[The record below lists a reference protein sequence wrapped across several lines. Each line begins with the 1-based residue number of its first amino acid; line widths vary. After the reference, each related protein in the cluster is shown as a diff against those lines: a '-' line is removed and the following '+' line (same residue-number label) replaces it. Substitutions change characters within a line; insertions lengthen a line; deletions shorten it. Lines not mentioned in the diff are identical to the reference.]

1 MATPPDKKKL
11 KGFKEFDPSKYIDV
25 EPTIEEAVMKNAVV
39 VSFGRMNPI
48 TSGHEKLIDKV
59 TSEAARRKADPMVFM
74 SHSQDAKKN
83 PLSYDDKVKFAKKA
97 FGNTIQ
103 KSNSKTIIDIAKSL
117 SGKYKNFVMVVGSDR
132 VDEFQKMLTKYNG
145 KEFNFENIEIV
156 SAGERDPDAEGVEGM
171 SASKMRSLAS
181 DNNVKEFSKGLP
193 KKLQSSAPTIM
204 AAVRKGMNM
213 TEETTNENIDE
224 ALNQQQRRKRSIAMR
239 KNRFKVRRG
248 KQKSERKTATRDVL
262 LKRARKA
269 AFSILKKKFAK
280 NRPYAELSAGEKQ
293 VIDKRIEKVSPKR
306 IEAIARKLVPVV
318 KQRERDRRA
327 SKAAAASGASKNESV
342 NEASLKDTRTLKR
355 PHQLMDSNN
364 KPKFDARFRMFK
376 KKNVNESVED
386 FTEELVDLIESTEKF
401 VEAKLPHAL
410 DPNKSLKHAYK
421 DRGVDRDNDGDV
433 DKFDKQDIPDEITGA
448 EKINQ
453 TAKMLKKN
461 AGELKHTR
469 KGMAYEEVEPILEY
483 ESDLAKMK
491 KVDSY
496 KVGDKIY
503 TKVGG
508 RWHKGHVTTPLN
520 KAGNHG
526 VKFQHGGKTHSY
538 VSSPDELRLHV
549 EEVELD
555 EISMSA
561 LNNYTAAANKD
572 YDKAHAAGDHKK
584 TFKRALGL
592 MKASGKKI
600 EKDTNNIRN
609 ALRKEE
615 IDEAVDKSSDVYK
628 QYLELKKKS
637 VKELRDMIK
646 RSSKVVDVSGYDK
659 HGAISD
665 ILRSRHGNKKVAA
678 AMGLDEATFKVDIQG
693 LPAMFIDAESAPQ
706 VKKTLRQMLKKPDDT
721 IKAVDRVQPAEVKK
735 HFRLKALGKEEE
747 SDPVKEA
754 YYYAGVAYRKK
765 PDFLKDKEKKEKENK
780 PVKEEAGAGEEGTDK
795 LVKKYK
801 KDTPNCS

>member
-1 MATPPDKKKL
+1 MAKPPDKKKL
-11 KGFKEFDPSKYIDV
+11 KGFKEFDPSKYIDT
-25 EPTIEEAVMKNAVV
+25 EPTIEEAVMKNTVV

-48 TSGHEKLIDKV
+48 TVGHEKLIDKV

-103 KSNSKTIIDIAKSL
+103 KSNAKTIIDIAKSL
-117 SGKYKNFVMVVGSDR
+117 TGKYKNFVMVVGSDR

-145 KEFNFENIEIV
+145 KDFNFENIEIV

-171 SASKMRSLAS
+171 SASKMRSLAAA
-181 DNNVKEFSKGLP
+181 NNTKDFSKGLP
-193 KKLQSSAPTIM
+193 KKLQSSASTIM

-213 TEETTNENIDE
+213 TEETINENIDE

-248 KQKSERKTATRDVL
+248 KQKSERRTASRDVL

-269 AFSILKKKFAK
+269 AINVFKKKFAK
-280 NRPYAELSAGEKQ
+280 NRPYGDLSAGEKQ
-293 VIDKRIEKVSPKR
+293 MIDKRIEKISPKR
-306 IEAIARKLVPVV
+306 IASIARKLVPVV

-327 SKAAAASGASKNESV
+327 SKNSAAKASPKNESL
-342 NEASLKDTRTLKR
+342 NEASYKDARTLKR
-355 PHQLMDSNN
+355 PHQLMDSDN

-386 FTEELVDLIESTEKF
+386 FTQELTDLIESTEQF
-401 VEAKLPHAL
+401 A
-410 DPNKSLKHAYK
+410 
-421 DRGVDRDNDGDV
+421 
-433 DKFDKQDIPDEITGA
+433 
-448 EKINQ
+448 
-453 TAKMLKKN
+453 
-461 AGELKHTR
+461 
-469 KGMAYEEVEPILEY
+469 
-483 ESDLAKMK
+483 
-491 KVDSY
+491 
-496 KVGDKIY
+496 
-503 TKVGG
+503 
-508 RWHKGHVTTPLN
+508 
-520 KAGNHG
+520 
-526 VKFQHGGKTHSY
+526 
-538 VSSPDELRLHV
+538 
-549 EEVELD
+549 ELD
-555 EISMSA
+555 EVSMNT

-572 YDKAHAAGDHKK
+572 YDKAHAAGNHKK

-600 EKDTNNIRN
+600 EKDTENIRS
-609 ALRKEE
+609 ALKREE
-615 IDEAVDKSSDVYK
+615 IEEAVDKSSDVYK
-628 QYLELKKKS
+628 QYVELKKKS

-646 RSSKVVDVSGYDK
+646 GSRRVVDVSGYDK